1 MRSYYRRDMNKI
13 NVLIKC
19 YYLPQLI
26 ASKTEEIKRL
36 RDLSESI
43 PGCDPS
49 REFIP
54 GGPQVQCR
62 FAEVIDKVIDLEG
75 EILDEIDELLDL
87 QKEAHEIIQS
97 VQDDTERLILQYYYI
112 DRLGMEEIAM
122 EIGYTLRQTYRI
134 KKKAVEKIKNT

>member
-1 MRSYYRRDMNKI
+1 MNNLNI
-13 NVLIKC
+13 LIKC

-36 RDLSESI
+36 RELSQSI
-43 PGCDPS
+43 PGGDPS

-62 FAEVIDKVIDLEG
+62 FAEIIDKAIDLES
-75 EILDEIDELLDL
+75 EILDEINELLDL
-87 QKEAHEIIQS
+87 QKTAHEIINA

-112 DRLGMEEIAM
+112 DRLDMEDIAE

>member
-1 MRSYYRRDMNKI
+1 MNNLNI
-13 NVLIKC
+13 LIKC

-36 RDLSESI
+36 RELSQSI
-43 PGCDPS
+43 PGGDPS

-62 FAEVIDKVIDLEG
+62 FAEIIDKAIDLES
-75 EILDEIDELLDL
+75 EILDEINELLDL
-87 QKEAHEIIQS
+87 QKAAHEIINS

-112 DRLGMEEIAM
+112 DRLGMGEIAT
-122 EIGYTLRQTYRI
+122 EIGYTLRQTQRI
-134 KKKAVEKIKNT
+134 KKRALEKVKNI